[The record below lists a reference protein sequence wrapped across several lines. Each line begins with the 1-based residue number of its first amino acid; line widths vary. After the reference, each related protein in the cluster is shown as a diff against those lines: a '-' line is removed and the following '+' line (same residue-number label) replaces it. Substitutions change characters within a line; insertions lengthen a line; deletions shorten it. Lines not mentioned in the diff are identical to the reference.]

1 MPEILKPGP
10 QNSASSRDSHK
21 SRRGQ
26 VRSLPVWRRQKLA
39 SKFIELECPFR
50 WAGVYELGGQFY
62 DLRLHGGT
70 LPGMKVVMLPFPAG
84 CDGLDE
90 LRDRSM
96 LLFYGKEIRISHGG
110 RLRPGHHLFQ
120 LRARGGS
127 LAVRVEIDS
136 PGRYALFAQWSFKEF
151 QVALWGH
158 TGMVELEEVH
168 TFKSPHL
175 HDEHARAGLVD
186 ARMRGW
192 FEAGRGA
199 Y

>member
-1 MPEILKPGP
+1 MPESFNPGP
-10 QNSASSRDSHK
+10 PNSASSKDSHK
-21 SRRGQ
+21 SSRGQ
-26 VRSLPVWRRQKLA
+26 ARSLPARKGLKLA
-39 SKFIELECPFR
+39 RKFIELECPFR

-70 LPGMKVVMLPFPAG
+70 QPGMKVVMLPLPAG
-84 CDGLDE
+84 SDGLDE
-90 LRDRSM
+90 LRDGSM
-96 LLFYGKEIRISHGG
+96 SLFYGKEIRISHGG

-151 QVALWGH
+151 QVALWGSS
-158 TGMVELEEVH
+158 GMVELEEVH
-168 TFKSPHL
+168 TFKSLHL
-175 HDEHARAGLVD
+175 HDEHARAGFVD